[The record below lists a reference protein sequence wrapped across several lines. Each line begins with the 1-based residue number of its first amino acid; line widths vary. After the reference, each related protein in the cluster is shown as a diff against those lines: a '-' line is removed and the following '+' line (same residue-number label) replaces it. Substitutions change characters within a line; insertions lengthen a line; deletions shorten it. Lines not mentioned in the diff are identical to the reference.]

1 MKWSWRIGGIAG
13 IELSMHSTFLLLLAW
28 VAVAH
33 YLERQSRIDAAGGL
47 LFIL

>member
-1 MKWSWRIGGIAG
+1 MKWSWRIGRIAG
-13 IELSMHSTFLLLLAW
+13 IDLSMHSTFLLLLAW